1 MSERT
6 FTMAKDQ
13 NKKIFCPFC
22 LGFQDWSLVALVA
35 LIVES
40 FVVTNTK
47 VCHVSDTF
55 LRLCLRLPHFGLL
68 HVKVQSK
75 SFKLFVKMHQN
86 NFLDLLYHWM
96 KIGKMDIFST
106 FVMVLWKVKMFQYK
120 SISYF

>member
-6 FTMAKDQ
+6 FIMAKDQ
-13 NKKIFCPFC
+13 NKKEICPFC

-68 HVKVQSK
+68 HVKVQ
-75 SFKLFVKMHQN
+75 
-86 NFLDLLYHWM
+86 
-96 KIGKMDIFST
+96 
-106 FVMVLWKVKMFQYK
+106 
-120 SISYF
+120 